1 MSNIRSLKGVFILFL
16 LNFSFSQVDNLG
28 DQSFSFEKDG
38 QVISIPV
45 FSNKDIQNPGND
57 ISRIIILIHG
67 QNRNADDYFDAIN
80 EVASDHDLLLET
92 MILVP
97 QFLITEDL
105 DYWQL
110 DNSVA
115 FWTSTTAWQ
124 SGNRSHSTSEHPRDF
139 EISSFAVTDSI
150 IAHYAS
156 TINNLQDIVV
166 VGKSAGG
173 QYTNRY
179 SGGSDQDHNGIIR
192 YVIISGS
199 SYLYFDE
206 FRPTDFL
213 YPINW
218 MIPSSCNGYD
228 DYKYGLQDLN
238 GYMSLAD
245 IDSIISRY
253 HRRDIQYLI
262 GSEDDG
268 GTSDCRAM
276 VQGDDRYERAI
287 LYHNHLRKY
296 FGQQILNNH
305 KIAVLDGIGHDTN
318 QIFNS
323 NCFKKAVF
331 DLSNCN
337 QLETIIFPEAQFSVT
352 TTSGP
357 YPLTSALINETLMG
371 TYPIQQLDWNVNGEL
386 VQSNGNINFVFDFPG
401 HYGIELIATD
411 LIGLSDTIAYQS
423 IVQVDTMYGDTDF
436 DTQIALGDVDLI
448 MRSLVGEE
456 ALTNL
461 QEGVG
466 DVSGDNSLSS
476 FDGSILLQHIGGTI
490 ETLPLI
496 SMENFYAEGT
506 LFSPNSITASE
517 GEILT
522 IPLSLAEAT
531 NVYSFLIELEY
542 DNSFLQSGTIYSSE
556 IVEQGFTIES
566 TIMDSGSIIIAG
578 ASAEPFSGTEILSY
592 LYFLPTNF
600 DEENYSIRC
609 TNFMLNE
616 SAINQEFTIVINQD
630 LDIDTELTSGKFNLG
645 DNFPNPFNSST
656 RITFDT
662 PPGDYM
668 RIYISDIKGRLV
680 KLLFEGVSVKGTTY
694 VDWDGTNENGFN
706 ARSGVYF
713 YTLQTNLINQS
724 KKMSF
729 VR

>member
-1 MSNIRSLKGVFILFL
+1 MAPN
-16 LNFSFSQVDNLG
+16 
-28 DQSFSFEKDG
+28 
-38 QVISIPV
+38 
-45 FSNKDIQNPGND
+45 
-57 ISRIIILIHG
+57 
-67 QNRNADDYFDAIN
+67 
-80 EVASDHDLLLET
+80 
-92 MILVP
+92 
-97 QFLITEDL
+97 
-105 DYWQL
+105 
-110 DNSVA
+110 
-115 FWTSTTAWQ
+115 
-124 SGNRSHSTSEHPRDF
+124 
-139 EISSFAVTDSI
+139 
-150 IAHYAS
+150 
-156 TINNLQDIVV
+156 
-166 VGKSAGG
+166 
-173 QYTNRY
+173 
-179 SGGSDQDHNGIIR
+179 
-192 YVIISGS
+192 
-199 SYLYFDE
+199 
-206 FRPTDFL
+206 
-213 YPINW
+213 
-218 MIPSSCNGYD
+218 SCNGYD

-238 GYMSLAD
+238 GYMSLAG

-253 HRRDIQYLI
+253 HRRDVKYLI
-262 GSEDDG
+262 GGGDDG
-268 GTSDCRAM
+268 GTTDCRAM

-296 FGQQILNNH
+296 FGHQILNNH
-305 KIAVLDGIGHDTN
+305 KIAVLNGIGHDTN

-331 DLSNCN
+331 DLSNCS
-337 QLETIIFPEAQFSVT
+337 QFETIIFPEAQFSVT
-352 TTSGP
+352 TTSGL

-371 TYPIQQLDWNVNGEL
+371 TYPVQQLDWNVNGEL
-386 VQSNGNINFVFDFPG
+386 VQSDDDINFVFDLPG
-401 HYGIELIATD
+401 HYDIELISTD

-423 IVQVDTMYGDTDF
+423 IVQVDTIYGDTDF

-456 ALTNL
+456 VLTNL

-466 DVSGDNSLSS
+466 DVSRNNSVSS

-496 SMENFYAEGT
+496 SMESFYAEGT
-506 LFSPNSITASE
+506 LSSLNSIIASD

-522 IPLSLAEAT
+522 IPISLAEAT

-556 IVEQGFTIES
+556 IVEQGFTLES

-592 LYFLPTNF
+592 LYFVPTNF
-600 DEENYSIRC
+600 EEENYSINC
-609 TNFMLNE
+609 TQFTLNE

-630 LDIDTELTSGKFNLG
+630 LATDTELTSGKFNLG
-645 DNFPNPFNSST
+645 ENFPNPFNSST

-668 RIYISDIKGRLV
+668 RIYITDIKGRLV

-694 VDWDGTNENGFN
+694 VDWDGTNEDGFN